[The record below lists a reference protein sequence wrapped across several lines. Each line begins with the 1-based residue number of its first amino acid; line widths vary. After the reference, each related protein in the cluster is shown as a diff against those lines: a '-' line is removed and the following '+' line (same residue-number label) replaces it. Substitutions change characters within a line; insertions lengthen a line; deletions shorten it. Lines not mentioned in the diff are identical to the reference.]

1 MMETLRA
8 VRLTTEAARRL
19 RVSRGTGRVHSAYA
33 RTLNVELDD
42 LGNAGWVSLHG
53 PGPIPSPFGI
63 ACESRL
69 LTAGLEGASVG
80 VEGDT
85 VVLDGRLRIVLDGAK
100 VRDTA
105 LPTLACLPSVS
116 GCLRRAFAAVTAG
129 LLPTAGALL
138 AGDVPPSDPLARTAA
153 PALARLYAATW
164 ARNEADCLAAARPL
178 LGLGPGLTP
187 AGDDCLVGWLAGAW
201 TAGAAGR
208 RLVEAMG
215 PDLLAAATHL
225 TSRLSTAF
233 LAAAVNGE
241 AAEPLH
247 GFVLAPTEARLAGLL
262 ALGATSGAD
271 LLAGYLLARA
281 ALASGRE
288 EGWPCR

>member
-1 MMETLRA
+1 METLRA
-8 VRLTTEAARRL
+8 VRLTSEAARRL
-19 RVSRGTGRVHSAYA
+19 RVSHGIGRVHSAYA
-33 RTLNVELDD
+33 RTVNVELED
-42 LGNAGWVSLHG
+42 LGTGGWVSLHG

-63 ACESRL
+63 ACESRPI
-69 LTAGLEGASVG
+69 TAGLESASVR
-80 VEGDT
+80 VEADA
-85 VVLDGRLRIVLDGAK
+85 VVLDGSFRLRLDGAL
-100 VRDTA
+100 VSDTA
-105 LPTLACLPSVS
+105 LPTPAPLPSVS
-116 GCLRRAFAAVTAG
+116 ECLTRALAGVTTG
-129 LLPTAGALL
+129 LLPTAAALL

-153 PALARLYAATW
+153 PALARLYAATR

-208 RLVEAMG
+208 RLVEAME

-288 EGWPCR
+288 EG